1 MTAPDQIQV
10 HFITITTLV
19 LLTYSQSL
27 LITLLT
33 YTMPARCIILPIL
46 LLLMTLAS
54 CTPRP
59 SGSPALPWEYAD
71 LRHLSS
77 SGDAPPD
84 LDLIAAYTRTAG
96 SDLQI
101 RLDVLDLTFEST
113 SDLYI
118 ALNTAPGGTRAMPIQ
133 ATSTFKWD
141 LLLILPAKG
150 SPQAIIYDYTQS
162 MIPTFLSYQFP
173 NSTAPK
179 NEATFPYSQKRS
191 SVHPI
196 PRIVRIPWLDT
207 FIISLNRT
215 TFPAAKFG
223 FELQAFITPAGSSFP
238 ADSLGPFHSDNL
250 PPGRAPLLLAFWNT
264 FPAYTPAQAVRR
276 WDGAHTGPFGE
287 RHGLHILLQAVRHS
301 KVPVALLD
309 LKTPT
314 NLSALDYLG
323 VIPKIQDLVEM
334 GLIILPDTLP
344 GSPTIPLFP
353 AGFPDWAPARAAAD
367 SRQAAQAFGLPP
379 SDMLFAPHLPTS
391 PLPGYSL
398 VFTPLDTLQP
408 TRWRGKTLIPLP
420 VPGGDQHAT
429 LEGLALEMR
438 LVLLKTAL
446 FASEQPHHVPLLV
459 LGGSLPD
466 SAFGDPQ
473 AAEATLRYI
482 AAHPWMQPLTV
493 TDLHT
498 LSPNSSAP
506 LPPSS
511 PAPRLPNYLN
521 PLPPSCVTTLP
532 PGSCKS
538 GGAPLYLAAWQHTL
552 ALDSPLPPEPA
563 QLPALRAS
571 YAGQVGLLLAAAKWA
586 ERPSPRADCLTDPD
600 LDGQSECVL
609 ASDTFL
615 AIFDDYGGRLLVM
628 YTRTSDGV
636 HQLIAPTSQFIVGL
650 ADPSTWDLS
659 ANDGADPGGIQ
670 GAFADS
676 TPPWEHY
683 QSTISSGSL
692 TYTSPDR
699 RLSKTF
705 ILSPHGLRV
714 DYRSTHP
721 LQIQIPIAIDPWE
734 RFGPGWSYRY
744 SGEFTAAGWSWQLDG
759 GPRIEVRTSGDLT
772 ANPFTESRPS
782 LSRVED
788 PNFPYPRGHYLPF
801 PIALVEIQSQE
812 DFYVELLVSI
822 DP

>member
-1 MTAPDQIQV
+1 MTMA
-10 HFITITTLV
+10 
-19 LLTYSQSL
+19 
-27 LITLLT
+27 
-33 YTMPARCIILPIL
+33 AC
-46 LLLMTLAS
+46 A
-54 CTPRP
+54 PRP

-71 LRHLSS
+71 LRYLSS

-118 ALNTAPGGTRAMPIQ
+118 ALDTAPGGTRAMPIQ
-133 ATSTFKWD
+133 ATSTLKWD

-150 SPQAIIYDYTQS
+150 PPQAIIYDYTQTI
-162 MIPTFLSYQFP
+162 IPAFLSYRFP
-173 NSTAPK
+173 PPTAPK
-179 NEATFPYSQKRS
+179 NEAMFPHSQERS
-191 SVHPI
+191 SVPII

-215 TFPAAKFG
+215 TFPAAIFG

-238 ADSLGPFHSDNL
+238 ADSLGSFHSDSL

-287 RHGLHILLQAVRHS
+287 RHGLRILLQAVRHS

-309 LKTPT
+309 LKTPAS
-314 NLSALDYLG
+314 LSALDYLE

-334 GLIILPDTLP
+334 GLVILPDTLP
-344 GSPTIPLFP
+344 GSPAIPLFL
-353 AGFPDWAPARAAAD
+353 AGSPDWAPARAAAD
-367 SRQAAQAFGLPP
+367 SRQAAQAFGIPP
-379 SDMLFAPHLPTS
+379 SDMLFAPHLPIS

-398 VFTPLDTLQP
+398 VFTPLDTSQP
-408 TRWRGKTLIPLP
+408 ARWRGITLIPLP
-420 VPGGDQHAT
+420 IPGRDQPAT
-429 LEGLALEMR
+429 PEGLGLEMR
-438 LVLLKTAL
+438 LVLLETAL

-493 TDLHT
+493 ADLHT
-498 LSPNSSAP
+498 LSPTSSAP

-511 PAPRLPNYLN
+511 PAPLLPNYLK
-521 PLPPSCVTTLP
+521 LLSPSCVTPPL

-538 GGAPLYLAAWQHTL
+538 SGAPFYLAAWQHTL

-600 LDGQSECVL
+600 LDGRYECVL

-628 YTRTSDGV
+628 YTRTSDGF

-650 ADPSTWDLS
+650 ADASTWDLS

-676 TPPWEHY
+676 SPPWEPY
-683 QSTISSGSL
+683 QANITSNSL
-692 TYTSPDR
+692 SYTSPDR

-705 ILSPHGLRV
+705 ILTPHGLRV
-714 DYRSTHP
+714 DYRSSDP
-721 LQIQIPIAIDPWE
+721 LQIQIPVAIDPWE
-734 RFGPGWSYRY
+734 RFRPGWGYNY
-744 SGEFTAAGWSWQLDG
+744 SGEFTSAGWSWQLAG
-759 GPRIEVRTSGDLT
+759 GPRVEVRTSGDLT

-801 PIALVEIQSQE
+801 PIALVEIQSQG
-812 DFYVELLVSI
+812 DFSVEFLVSI
-822 DP
+822 APQPIVSKQR